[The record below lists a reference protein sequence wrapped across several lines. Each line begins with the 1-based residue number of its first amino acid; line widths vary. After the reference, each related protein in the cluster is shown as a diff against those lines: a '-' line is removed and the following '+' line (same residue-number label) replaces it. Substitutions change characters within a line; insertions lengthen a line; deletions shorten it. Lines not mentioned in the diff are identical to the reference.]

1 MKEKTYADDLVM
13 LSSTTVGLQNLLTK
27 LDDYS
32 KNWNIDI
39 NFKKTKCVTF
49 SKGNRKENHIFTIN
63 SQKID
68 NSNTYKY
75 LGITFHKNG
84 SFKPHLDDLAC
95 WANKAIFLMNC
106 KLNIKFIPKRLAIL
120 LFDMLICPILLYGCE
135 VWEPYLDIN
144 YDKWYDNSI
153 EKVHTQFLKRLIGVN
168 RNSSNVIVM
177 GELGRLPLQAKAFN
191 NNINYLKYISL
202 KEDTTLVKQTYQ
214 FERGYYLV
222 KQAYQYE
229 RGYYPSK
236 TSISI

>member
-1 MKEKTYADDLVM
+1 MNDLFSELESVNISPVNLNEGEHVSALMYADDLVM
-13 LSSTTVGLQNLLTK
+13 LSSTTVGLQNMLTK
-27 LDDYS
+27 LAKYP

-75 LGITFHKNG
+75 LGITIHKNG

-95 WANKAIFLMNC
+95 RANKAIFLMNR
-106 KLNIKFIPKRLAIL
+106 KLNIKFIPKKLAIL

-144 YDKWYDNSI
+144 YDKWYDNPI

-168 RNSSNVIVM
+168 RNSSNVLMM

-202 KEDTTLVKQTYQ
+202 KEDTTLVKQ
-214 FERGYYLV
+214 
-222 KQAYQYE
+222 A
-229 RGYYPSK
+229 
-236 TSISI
+236 